1 MYFKFPLLTVSV
13 CIETMSVTDS
23 FKFNS
28 DNHGDAT
35 EEADGKDPTLW
46 IMLGIGLAKLL
57 FLFLGT
63 VIKKNRK
70 IKKQK
75 KEIEKLRGELFKYLV
90 VETNNQEESLESPA
104 G

>member
-1 MYFKFPLLTVSV
+1 
-13 CIETMSVTDS
+13 MSVTDS
-23 FKFNS
+23 LKFNT
-28 DNHGDAT
+28 DNHGDAI
-35 EEADGKDPTLW
+35 EAQADRDGKDLTPW

-57 FLFLGT
+57 FLFLGAI
-63 VIKKNRK
+63 VKKNRK

-104 G
+104 EV

>member
-1 MYFKFPLLTVSV
+1 
-13 CIETMSVTDS
+13 MSVTDS

-28 DNHGDAT
+28 DNHGDAI
-35 EEADGKDPTLW
+35 EAASGGKDPTLW
-46 IMLGIGLAKLL
+46 IMVGIGLAKLL

-63 VIKKNRK
+63 IIKKNRK

-90 VETNNQEESLESPA
+90 VETSNQEESFDSPA
-104 G
+104 EV

>member
-1 MYFKFPLLTVSV
+1 
-13 CIETMSVTDS
+13 MSVTDS
-23 FKFNS
+23 FKFNT
-28 DNHGDAT
+28 DNYGDAT
-35 EEADGKDPTLW
+35 EEADSNGKDPTLW

-63 VIKKNRK
+63 IIKKNRK

-90 VETNNQEESLESPA
+90 VETNNQEESFDSPA
-104 G
+104 EV

>member
-1 MYFKFPLLTVSV
+1 
-13 CIETMSVTDS
+13 MSMTDS
-23 FKFNS
+23 LKSNS
-28 DNHGDAT
+28 DNHSNAI
-35 EEADGKDPTLW
+35 EADSDGKDPTLW

-63 VIKKNRK
+63 IIKKNRK

-90 VETNNQEESLESPA
+90 V
-104 G
+104 